1 MLPQSVFCKTLIG
14 PISRRSMAS
23 LTKVTR
29 DEGVETITLASPA
42 TRNALSLDMM
52 LSVTEELHRA
62 GKDKEVRAVV
72 LKGEGKVFSS
82 GHNLKEMT
90 VETGYD
96 YHKKIFDTCEAMMR
110 LVGQIPVPV
119 IGVVT
124 GHAAAAGCQLI
135 ASCDLVVAG
144 PNAKFS
150 TPGAAV
156 GLFCHTPGIP
166 LARRVPRAVSG
177 YMLLT
182 GLPIGAEEAAQ
193 AGLVSRLVP
202 EDMVDAEVETICAA
216 IRSKPRGVVALGKK
230 FYQQQLELPLAK
242 AYPAGGDVMVENL
255 WYKDAQEGIQAFKEK
270 RKPVFTHG
278 DEKAAS

>member
-1 MLPQSVFCKTLIG
+1 MG
-14 PISRRSMAS
+14 
-23 LTKVTR
+23 
-29 DEGVETITLASPA
+29 
-42 TRNALSLDMM
+42 
-52 LSVTEELHRA
+52 
-62 GKDKEVRAVV
+62 
-72 LKGEGKVFSS
+72 
-82 GHNLKEMT
+82 
-90 VETGYD
+90 
-96 YHKKIFDTCEAMMR
+96 MMR

-156 GLFCHTPGIP
+156 GLVC
-166 LARRVPRAVSG
+166 
-177 YMLLT
+177 
-182 GLPIGAEEAAQ
+182 
-193 AGLVSRLVP
+193 RLVP
-202 EDMVDAEVETICAA
+202 EDMVDAEVETICSA
-216 IRSKPRGVVALGKK
+216 ILSKPRGVVALGKR

-242 AYPAGGDVMVENL
+242 AYPAGGDVMVDNL

-278 DEKAAS
+278 DEKV